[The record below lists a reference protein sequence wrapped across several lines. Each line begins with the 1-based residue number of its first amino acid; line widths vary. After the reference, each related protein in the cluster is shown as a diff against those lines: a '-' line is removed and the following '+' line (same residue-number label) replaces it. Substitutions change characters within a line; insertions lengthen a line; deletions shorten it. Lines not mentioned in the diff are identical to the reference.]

1 MGLSKGISQEK
12 FDFYRAAELKNGRVA
27 MLAVAGYVNAE
38 IWRFPGEI
46 APGLKFADV
55 PNGIKALDAIPALG
69 WMQMFF
75 LIGAVDYYGY
85 FQYPN
90 NVPDLAPEEM
100 ERRKLSELT
109 YVISNHS
116 VHCICFRSSISQTCV
131 RFLCSHGRLAMLAFV
146 ELIRH
151 DAHNI
156 VNPGMDGGYMELIT
170 GFPFLYNDALWGD
183 IPH

>member
-1 MGLSKGISQEK
+1 MHAKRKVFDLIRMRFVSFFIDPLGLSTGISQEK
-12 FDFYRAAELKNGRVA
+12 FDFYRAAELKNGRAA

-38 IWRFPGEI
+38 IWRFPGEV

-75 LIGAVDYYGY
+75 LIGAVDYYGF

-100 ERRKLSELT
+100 ERRQLSELT
-109 YVISNHS
+109 YVRACFGFAGWSAASAQLSHVLFSFS
-116 VHCICFRSSISQTCV
+116 VR
-131 RFLCSHGRLAMLAFV
+131 
-146 ELIRH
+146 
-151 DAHNI
+151 
-156 VNPGMDGGYMELIT
+156 
-170 GFPFLYNDALWGD
+170 
-183 IPH
+183 